1 MVWAIMALDNVLAH
15 RTLFQES
22 GKIAVEL
29 PLGDELGALH
39 PGGGF
44 PLLADPRANERAC
57 ILGMFVLRPA
67 VQAWT
72 APVLE
77 DGRPRSMFE
86 AERWCFN
93 VKGIDGGWLIAGGN
107 ALDAY
112 RLALQYGVADAVIV
126 GSNTVAK
133 EGVDHGS
140 TRGYLWQ
147 PYGPTAWPRLV
158 EADPHLLGKIERLRV
173 LWQALGCLS
182 DRRYPA
188 QVVVSQSGEHREGTP
203 DIFDARIFSDRHPD
217 GSAIEVIVLSSEAG
231 AERLRSR
238 AVARGMGA
246 RIDGMLLGVSPVG
259 HPEVLDIERVPE
271 LLRRTRDIRIADHD
285 GGATV
290 LSKFVEAG
298 AVTQLNFTLMRD
310 RSVVDVLS
318 TSERL
323 TDPERVAFV
332 SNFDERAQSF
342 FSGDGR
348 IPTWLNPVS
357 IIGDDRDAVVV
368 TFAPER
374 AAAW

>member
-1 MVWAIMALDNVLAH
+1 MVWAIMAIDNDLAH
-15 RTLFQES
+15 RTLYRES
-22 GKIAVEL
+22 DRIAVDL
-29 PLGDELGALH
+29 PLGDELGVLH

-44 PLLADPRANERAC
+44 PLLADPRGSERAC

-67 VQAWT
+67 ARAWT
-72 APVLE
+72 SPVLE
-77 DGRPRSMFE
+77 DGRPQSMFE

-112 RLALQYGVADAVIV
+112 RLALQYGVADAVMV

-158 EADPHLLGKIERLRV
+158 AADPDLLGKIERLRV
-173 LWQALGCLS
+173 LWQGLGFLS
-182 DRRYPA
+182 ERRYPA

-238 AVARGMGA
+238 AVARGMGG
-246 RIDGMLLGVSPVG
+246 RIDEMLMGVSPVG
-259 HPEVLDIERVPE
+259 RPEVLDIARVPE

-310 RSVVDVLS
+310 RSVLDVLS
-318 TSERL
+318 TTDRL
-323 TDPERVAFV
+323 TDSERTSFV
-332 SNFDERAQSF
+332 SGFDERAQEF
-342 FSGDGR
+342 FSGNGR
-348 IPTWLNPVS
+348 IPAWLKPVCM
-357 IIGDDRDAVVV
+357 IGDDRDAVVV

-374 AAAW
+374 AAAL

>member
-1 MVWAIMALDNVLAH
+1 VVWATMAPGNALVH
-15 RTLFQES
+15 RTLYRES
-22 GKIAVEL
+22 DRIVVDL
-29 PLGDELGALH
+29 PLGDELGVLH

-44 PLLADPRANERAC
+44 PLLADPRVSERAC

-67 VQAWT
+67 VRAWT
-72 APVLE
+72 DPVLE

-86 AERWCFN
+86 VDRWCFN
-93 VKGIDGGWLIAGGN
+93 VKGIDGGWPIAGGN
-107 ALDAY
+107 VLDAY

-126 GSNTVAK
+126 GSATVAK
-133 EGVDHGS
+133 EGVDHGLA
-140 TRGYLWQ
+140 RGHLWQ
-147 PYGPTAWPRLV
+147 PYGPSAWPRLV
-158 EADPHLLGKIERLRV
+158 EADPHLLGKIGRLRV
-173 LWQALGCLS
+173 LWQGLGYLS

-217 GSAIEVIVLSSEAG
+217 GSVIEVIVLSSEAG

-238 AVARGMGA
+238 AVARGMGR
-246 RIDGMLLGVSPVG
+246 RIDEMLLGVSPAG
-259 HPEVLDIERVPE
+259 RPEVLDIARVPE
-271 LLRRTRDIRIADHD
+271 LLRRTRDIRFAEHD

-310 RSVVDVLS
+310 RSVLDILS
-318 TSERL
+318 TTDRL
-323 TDPERVAFV
+323 TDTERA
-332 SNFDERAQSF
+332 SSISDFDEVAQPL

-348 IPTWLNPVS
+348 LPSWLKPVCM
-357 IIGDDRDAVVV
+357 IGDDREAVVV